1 MLNSITEKFSKPKS
15 KPISDEPVRQ
25 KNSPIDL
32 VRTFG
37 HSDTQM
43 SELSETS
50 EIEPCPKC
58 HGSRWWL
65 PRGQSIWRCE
75 RCDRPA
81 SDGLVADRRNND
93 PVILSEFVVTCCA
106 PWCLRCGGWQGRE
119 ITWSD
124 DRIETIC
131 ESCNAMMPD
140 WPEIQE
146 TSEEPEDNQ
155 NYRFDTL
162 KL

>member
-1 MLNSITEKFSKPKS
+1 M
-15 KPISDEPVRQ
+15 
-25 KNSPIDL
+25 
-32 VRTFG
+32 
-37 HSDTQM
+37 
-43 SELSETS
+43 
-50 EIEPCPKC
+50 
-58 HGSRWWL
+58 
-65 PRGQSIWRCE
+65 
-75 RCDRPA
+75 
-81 SDGLVADRRNND
+81 
-93 PVILSEFVVTCCA
+93 ILSEFVVTCCA